1 MRRLRARR
9 LTARYNGADPEDDE
23 LRRETARELLGSV
36 GEGCYLEPP
45 FRCDYGS
52 NISLGDRVYAISI
65 WSFWIAPGWKL
76 ETTC

>member
-1 MRRLRARR
+1 MLSGRLYDARDPELAVRRLRARR

-45 FRCDYGS
+45 F
-52 NISLGDRVYAISI
+52 
-65 WSFWIAPGWKL
+65 
-76 ETTC
+76 